1 MHRARLWAAAALVLM
16 AGTGCG
22 GSDTTGPTSGE
33 IRLTPDAV
41 IVAQGQGVQLSA
53 TVLDDQGR
61 LLAGTPVTFESSDTL
76 MVTVGPTGAIHS
88 VGPAGFATVRA
99 RAGRL
104 SAEVAVAV
112 TATAS
117 RLAVTPATLT
127 IPQRGTAQLSGVL
140 LDAVGDPVPHSP
152 VTFASTNTAVAT
164 VSGDGVVTSVG
175 PAGQAQITVFS
186 GRLFVQVP
194 VEVPQTPF
202 AIFVT
207 PNPVTLITHA
217 SVQLAVRVTDAVGV
231 EIAGS
236 SITYSA
242 TPAGLISVTPT
253 GQLASVGGPGTG
265 TVTVATGS
273 LRLDVP
279 VTVNQQVPTSITV
292 SPNPITLAVGHS
304 LQTTAQVLDANQ
316 VEIVG
321 SAFTYTATPASLITV
336 SAAGVVSSVGGAGTG
351 TLTVQ
356 SGTLQLA
363 VPVTVADLGHPV
375 GTIVATTPMNN
386 QPWGAAVSGSGVVYV
401 VGVGSLLGRADL
413 PNFGVTTTTLASGVT
428 TAVAFNHA
436 GTQAWIPNAPTAS
449 VALYDPGTNAVIGT
463 VSGLDGDAYGVLMS
477 ADDQTVYVGTGNNS
491 VYAINATTRAIEWQ
505 VVAAGPVI
513 HLALHPTLPLL
524 YASTP
529 GAISEI
535 NLTTHSVRTL
545 PAAVSHAQ
553 AIAVSADG
561 SELYIADENSGGLDV
576 YNLATSQTTTLSLGC
591 AGYGLVLSPDDAVIY
606 VSCQGPGRIIAV
618 DRGTRTVIG
627 TITTNGGP
635 RRLAMSPDGLTLV
648 APNESGWVDFIR

>member
-1 MHRARLWAAAALVLM
+1 MHRVRVWAAAALVLM

-41 IVAQGQGVQLSA
+41 IVAQGQGLQLSV
-53 TVLDDQGR
+53 TVVDDQGR
-61 LLAGTPVTFESSDTL
+61 LLAGTPVAFASSDTL
-76 MVTVGPTGAIHS
+76 MVKVSQSGAVHS
-88 VGPAGFATVRA
+88 VGPAGFATVTA
-99 RAGRL
+99 KAGRL

-112 TATAS
+112 TPTAI

-127 IPQRGTAQLSGVL
+127 IPQKGTAQLSGVL

-164 VSGDGVVTSVG
+164 VSADGVVTSAG

-217 SVQLAVRVTDAVGV
+217 SVQLAVRVMDAVGV
-231 EIAGS
+231 EITGGS
-236 SITYSA
+236 ISYSA
-242 TPAGLISVTPT
+242 APAGLISVTPT

-265 TVTVATGS
+265 TVTVATGA
-273 LRLDVP
+273 LRLEVP

-304 LQTTAQVLDANQ
+304 LQTTARVLDANQ
-316 VEIVG
+316 IEITG
-321 SAFTYTATPASLITV
+321 SAFTYSATPAALITV
-336 SAAGVVSSVGGAGTG
+336 NATGVVSSVGGAGTG

-363 VPVTVADLGHPV
+363 VPVTVAEVGHPV
-375 GTIVATTPMNN
+375 GTIVATTPMNG
-386 QPWGAAVSGSGVVYV
+386 QPWGATVSSSGVVYV
-401 VGVGSLLGRADL
+401 VGVNDLLGRADL
-413 PNFGVTTTTLASGVT
+413 PSYSLTTTTLAAGVT

-436 GTQAWIPNAPTAS
+436 GTQAWIPNAPAGS
-449 VALYDPGTNAVIGT
+449 VAVYDPATNALIAT
-463 VSGLDGDAYGVLMS
+463 VSGFDGDVYGVLVS
-477 ADDQTVYVGTGNNS
+477 PDDQTVYVGTGNNS
-491 VYAINATTRAIEWQ
+491 VYAINATTRAIQWQ
-505 VVAAGPVI
+505 VAAAGPVI
-513 HLALHPTLPLL
+513 HLAQHPTLPLL

-535 NLTTHSVRTL
+535 NLTTHTVRSLSAT
-545 PAAVSHAQ
+545 VSHAQ

-561 SELYIADENSGGLDV
+561 SELYIADETGGGFDV
-576 YNLATSQTTTLSLGC
+576 YNLNTGLTTNTALGC
-591 AGYGLVLSPDDAVIY
+591 SGYGLVLSPDDAVIY
-606 VSCQGPGRIIAV
+606 LSCAFQGKIIAI
-618 DRGTRTVIG
+618 DRVTKTVIA
-627 TITTNGGP
+627 TLTTNGGP

-648 APNESGWVDFIR
+648 APNDGGWVDFIR